1 MRSQKLSQPSS
12 VLIFCFS
19 TIPRLLSRLSSYQAG
34 LRILGTEMVFCCVH
48 RLVLDLPISTHS
60 GLGYTIFDS
69 VLVSIINSL
78 SIYIFSVRACHY
90 NGILIYFSVLSSVHF
105 QEFLRC
111 NVRTAFVAL
120 QLPFSSA
127 SRFGRISWI
136 FTKRKRLRLAI
147 DRKFRCYLIRCPKFF
162 FFPHGILRFM
172 KQFRALPITWTVDIH
187 SASLNLH
194 LFLQK
199 LINHSIA
206 RDIKWTWVIK
216 KQLITCLCST
226 IN

>member
-19 TIPRLLSRLSSYQAG
+19 TIARLLSRLSSYQAG

-90 NGILIYFSVLSSVHF
+90 NGILIYFFVLSSVHKSF
-105 QEFLRC
+105 FAW
-111 NVRTAFVAL
+111 NVRTAFIAL
-120 QLPFSSA
+120 QL
-127 SRFGRISWI
+127 
-136 FTKRKRLRLAI
+136 
-147 DRKFRCYLIRCPKFF
+147 
-162 FFPHGILRFM
+162 
-172 KQFRALPITWTVDIH
+172 
-187 SASLNLH
+187 
-194 LFLQK
+194 LFLG
-199 LINHSIA
+199 LLVSGEFRGFSPNGSG
-206 RDIKWTWVIK
+206 
-216 KQLITCLCST
+216 
-226 IN
+226 